1 MMVRPFAPVAIAMLL
16 ATSGCADGFRL
27 ATAGAAIDTVQQ
39 QLDRLELIRT
49 IILPAIAPDR
59 AARIE
64 RAIVAAE
71 QLLHIARVAV
81 DVATRA
87 AALRQADRTVAVI
100 EKASAR

>member
-1 MMVRPFAPVAIAMLL
+1 MVRPFAPVAIAMAL
-16 ATSGCADGFRL
+16 ATTGCTAGVRL
-27 ATAGAAIDTVQQ
+27 ATAGAAIDVVQQ
-39 QLDRLELIRT
+39 QLDRLQTIRT
-49 IILPAIAPDR
+49 EILPALDPDR

-71 QLLHIARVAV
+71 ELLRIGRVAV

>member
-1 MMVRPFAPVAIAMLL
+1 MVRPFAPVAIAMLL
-16 ATSGCADGFRL
+16 ATSGCAGGVRL
-27 ATAGAAIDTVQQ
+27 DTAGAAIDVVQQ
-39 QLDRLELIRT
+39 QLDRLETIRT
-49 IILPAIAPDR
+49 RILPAIAPDR

-71 QLLHIARVAV
+71 ELLRIARVAV

>member
-1 MMVRPFAPVAIAMLL
+1 MRPFAPVVIAMAL
-16 ATSGCADGFRL
+16 ATTGCTGGVRL
-27 ATAGAAIDTVQQ
+27 ETAGATIDTVQQ

-49 IILPAIAPDR
+49 TILPAIAPDR

-71 QLLHIARVAV
+71 ELLQIARVAV

-87 AALRQADRTVAVI
+87 AALRHADRTVAVI
-100 EKASAR
+100 EKAAER